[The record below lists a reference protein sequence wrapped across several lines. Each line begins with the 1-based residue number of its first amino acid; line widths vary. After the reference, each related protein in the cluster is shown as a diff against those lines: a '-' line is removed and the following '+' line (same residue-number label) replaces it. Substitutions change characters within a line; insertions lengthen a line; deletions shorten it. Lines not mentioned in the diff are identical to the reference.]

1 MADLKSVAEVT
12 GQTVEHPAPAP
23 SPTLKD
29 VVQATE
35 QKRATIMLLELITSQ
50 GQGDLRNEFARDLIG
65 AELVRDKF
73 NQDQRLAMV
82 FATCGEFAEVKG
94 KSETQAIAL
103 AMAKIQMGRSW
114 GLEPPDAMK
123 HVFFQNGKPCIEAE
137 PVAAKLRNAGW
148 DWDIDWPTSKE
159 GRRCG
164 GCILWPKRFNTKSGE
179 YEALKDRNGKPV
191 SVGFTEEDAS
201 VAMIWEK
208 DKQIRLMDKWNYR
221 SWPADMYFARAI
233 MRFKKR
239 YASDVMTGAM
249 LRDEAEELQAAAPE
263 ETQGVVQGTRADQS
277 RVAEERLAEL
287 RARGARINEL
297 PNTTV
302 SSQQEGDKEQP
313 ERPAQAE
320 AATDQPAS
328 SATDS
333 PAPSA
338 GPRTSYTDD
347 ELKEM
352 GAVKASVANWLNS
365 IGRQSYIQIL
375 GNNGVEENLDGVSD
389 RNWKTIAAEM
399 NIAFEDQRKAKE
411 RAAAPQQDAPKS
423 AAPPVLQFGGK
434 RPNGK

>member
-1 MADLKSVAEVT
+1 MADLKSVAELA
-12 GQTVEHPAPAP
+12 GQTVEQPAPPA
-23 SPTLKD
+23 PTLKE

-35 QKRATIMLLELITSQ
+35 QKRATMMLLELITGQ
-50 GQGDLRNEFARDLIG
+50 GQTDLRNEFAKDLIS

-164 GCILWPKRFNTKSGE
+164 GCILWPKRFNAKTSE

-201 VAMIWEK
+201 QAMIWEK

-249 LRDEAEELQAAAPE
+249 LRDEAEEIQSSPEQIAEGSREAA
-263 ETQGVVQGTRADQS
+263 RA
-277 RVAEERLAEL
+277 VAEKKIEEM
-287 RARGARINEL
+287 RARGARIHEVQESST
-297 PNTTV
+297 NTTTV
-302 SSQQEGDKEQP
+302 DDRKEGDKP
-313 ERPAQAE
+313 ERPAQTE
-320 AATDQPAS
+320 AATGQPPI
-328 SATDS
+328 SAAGST
-333 PAPSA
+333 APS
-338 GPRTSYTDD
+338 PETPQSYTDD
-347 ELKEM
+347 QLKAMPPYQSSVAQYLNFIGRERYLRTM
-352 GAVKASVANWLNS
+352 GANGLEDVSQVTETNWHSVA
-365 IGRQSYIQIL
+365 REMDDIL
-375 GNNGVEENLDGVSD
+375 KAL
-389 RNWKTIAAEM
+389 RNEP
-399 NIAFEDQRKAKE
+399 E
-411 RAAAPQQDAPKS
+411 RAAQTAPEPIKTVGKQQ
-423 AAPPVLQFGGK
+423 GK
-434 RPNGK
+434 LKL